1 MQDLF
6 TFRSKARS
14 QQETAGSGFRYV
26 RILIAFLAIATLILP
41 IVTYPNAARAADSLG
56 LRIEVLPGTSSAET
70 EPYAQNRRLWLV
82 TSSATPVT
90 RTIRISSTVDN
101 AQSITLY
108 VAGAK
113 QVGEDSRL
121 DSSRESELKPW
132 VSFSNNEFQLPA
144 KGQID
149 VEVMVTPPADL
160 MDYSQN
166 AFLVVK
172 ATATGTTEVDATTTT
187 ANLSSQFQY
196 ATPMF
201 FGVGK
206 IDNLISLQIK
216 DVNTY
221 IDEVGK
227 YAEIEILNNGVSPIE
242 VDGDIQFTN
251 LDFQTANIGPLD
263 FTIPPLAP
271 RETGLGT
278 VRLPDTAVAGKYK
291 IFIQANVGSYG
302 EALIITKDLSFEIK
316 KPSQLPR
323 YIVFGV
329 SFFALLLLTWY
340 RRRILSNSTKDVS
353 APIEPR
359 IKAVKVP
366 KIKAIKVPKIKA
378 ATVKPVKQPK
388 PVQPPRPAK
397 IPREPKFVEKQERV
411 PLITVRSR
419 KPPNSNVKSV
429 EEASEALD
437 EAKRRVAEMMES
449 LTSKR

>member
-1 MQDLF
+1 MQDVLKS
-6 TFRSKARS
+6 TSITRS
-14 QQETAGSGFRYV
+14 QQATAGPGFRYV
-26 RILIAFLAIATLILP
+26 RILIAFLAITTLILP
-41 IVTYPNAARAADSLG
+41 IVTNPNAAIAADSLG

-101 AQSITLY
+101 AQLITLY

-113 QVGEDSRL
+113 QVGKDSKL

-172 ATATGTTEVDATTTT
+172 AAATSATEVDATTTT

-201 FGVGK
+201 FGVGE
-206 IDNLISLQIK
+206 IENLISLQIK

-242 VDGDIQFTN
+242 IDGDIQFTN

-271 RETGLGT
+271 GEMGLGT

-291 IFIQANVGSYG
+291 MFIQANVGSYG

-316 KPSQLPR
+316 KPSQVTR

-329 SFFALLLLTWY
+329 SFLALLLLIWY
-340 RRRILSNSTKDVS
+340 RRRILSNSTQDVT
-353 APIEPR
+353 APIEPK
-359 IKAVKVP
+359 IKAAKVP
-366 KIKAIKVPKIKA
+366 KIKAVKPPRIKA
-378 ATVKPVKQPK
+378 VTVEPATVKPVKQPK
-388 PVQPPRPAK
+388 PVK
-397 IPREPKFVEKQERV
+397 IPREPKLIEKQERV

-419 KPPNSNVKSV
+419 KPTTSNVKSV

>member
-1 MQDLF
+1 ML
-6 TFRSKARS
+6 
-14 QQETAGSGFRYV
+14 V
-26 RILIAFLAIATLILP
+26 AFLAIATLILP
-41 IVTYPNAARAADSLG
+41 IVTNLNTAVAADGLG

-82 TSSATPVT
+82 TSSAQPVT

-113 QVGEDSRL
+113 QVGEDSKL

-160 MDYSQN
+160 MDYSQS

-172 ATATGTTEVDATTTT
+172 AASTTAPEIDTTTT
-187 ANLSSQFQY
+187 LANLSSQFQY

-221 IDEVGK
+221 IDEIGK
-227 YAEIEILNNGVSPIE
+227 YSEIEITNNGVSPIE
-242 VDGDIQFTN
+242 IDGDVQFTN
-251 LDFQTANIGPLD
+251 LDFQTATIGPLD
-263 FTIPPLAP
+263 FTMSPLNP
-271 RETGLGT
+271 GETGLGT
-278 VRLPDTAVAGKYK
+278 VRLPDTMVAGKYK
-291 IFIQANVGSYG
+291 NLIQANVGSYG
-302 EALIITKDLSFEIK
+302 EALIITKDLSFDIK

-323 YIVFGV
+323 YIVIGV
-329 SFFALLLLTWY
+329 SLFALLLLIWY
-340 RRRILSNSTKDVS
+340 RRRILSNSTRDVT
-353 APIEPR
+353 APIEPKIKAAKPPRIKAAKPPR
-359 IKAVKVP
+359 IKAVKP
-366 KIKAIKVPKIKA
+366 PRIKPIKAVK
-378 ATVKPVKQPK
+378 VKPVKPPK
-388 PVQPPRPAK
+388 PVK
-397 IPREPKFVEKQERV
+397 ITRETKIYEKQERV
-411 PLITVRSR
+411 PLITIRAR
-419 KPPNSNVKSV
+419 KAPTSSVKSV
-429 EEASEALD
+429 EEASEALE

-449 LTSKR
+449 LTAKK